1 MKKEVVNCL
10 LCNATLN
17 EQMTWEIL
25 LGREFPRVICK
36 ECEEQFE
43 PIEQDS
49 KKWLEGEE
57 KILSIYKYNDK
68 MKDYLHQYKFMHDVV
83 LAKVFRND
91 IDRILAKQPETI
103 VPIPIHPTKLK
114 ERSFAHIDEI
124 LKASCIR
131 FEQYLEKISVE
142 TQVGKSREERINTS
156 RLFKLREEVQVKNK
170 RIILVDDIL
179 TTGTTLLHA
188 SRALYEAGAK
198 SVKAITL
205 IKG

>member
-114 ERSFAHIDEI
+114 ERSFAHIDEL
-124 LKASCIR
+124 LKAAHIR

-156 RLFKLREEVQVKNK
+156 QLFKLKEKVHVKDQK
-170 RIILVDDIL
+170 IILVDDIL

-188 SRALYEAGAK
+188 SRILYEAGAK